1 MDTKE
6 YRVVRTEW
14 RCAEQVE
21 TPVSDEWKSEKEA
34 LKDPKEL
41 TNGKS
46 MHGYSIQKKPKD

>member
-34 LKDPKEL
+34 LKDLEEL